1 VKILVD
7 TTYLLPVFGIEVNG
21 LTDEDLLKIRELV
34 LKAKIKLYCLSII
47 WIELID
53 KIYKASLK
61 HRVRLSN
68 SELMYRIRSLFNPKY
83 YKWINSRPKSIL
95 IAYKLRAIGHKDL
108 IDNLLYATSITRK
121 MYLMAMDREFKEF
134 LRSRKLNIENI
145 ISYKELFD
153 ILSKPRN

>member
-7 TTYLLPVFGIEVNG
+7 TTYLLPVFGIEVDG

-47 WIELID
+47 WIELIG
-53 KIYKASLK
+53 KIYKASLE

-68 SELMYRIRSLFNPKY
+68 SELMYRIKSLFNPKY
-83 YKWINSRPKSIL
+83 YKWINPSPKSIL
-95 IAYKLRAIGHKDL
+95 IAYKLRVMGHKDL

-121 MYLMAMDREFKEF
+121 MYLMTMDKEFKRF
-134 LRSRKLNIENI
+134 LESRKISTENVI
-145 ISYKELFD
+145 DHKELSNL
-153 ILSKPRN
+153 IP